1 MQEYVAT
8 KQWRDGF
15 GANETRITAADLT
28 RIEDGI
34 SAATRGVTNL
44 ETKVAGQ
51 PAEILK
57 QVQDITKDIRT
68 ALEKAIPI
76 GTIAMFGAE
85 RDPEGWIRCDG
96 RLLER
101 NAYAKL
107 FAVIG
112 TAYGS
117 TSPSNFRLPDIRDRS
132 VVGSGNS
139 YRISDKGGSGSVTL
153 NVNQMPAHTHQIG
166 EVEDAGR
173 RFQARKAIQ
182 DIGVNEASGNGYT
195 YLTSTGTATSGRTP
209 IALSTGGS
217 QPVDV
222 RSPYIALP
230 YIIKVL

>member
-15 GANETRITAADLT
+15 GANETRITASDLT

-57 QVQDITKDIRT
+57 QVQDIAAGIRT

-76 GTIAMFGAE
+76 GTIVMFGAE
-85 RDPEGWIRCDG
+85 RDPEGWMRCDG
-96 RLLER
+96 RLLDR
-101 NAYAKL
+101 NSYSKL

-112 TAYGS
+112 TANGF
-117 TSPSNFRLPDIRDRS
+117 TSATNFRLPDIRDRS
-132 VVGSGNS
+132 VVGSGNT
-139 YRISDKGGSGSVTL
+139 YQIGNKGGSDRVTL

-166 EVEDAGR
+166 EVEDANR
-173 RFQARKAIQ
+173 RFQAKKANQ
-182 DIGVNEASGNGYT
+182 DIGAGESGNGYT

-209 IALSTGGS
+209 IAISAGGS

>member
-1 MQEYVAT
+1 MQEYVSP

-44 ETKVAGQ
+44 ETKVDGQ
-51 PAEILK
+51 PAAIMK
-57 QVQDITKDIRT
+57 QVQDIAQGIRT

-76 GTIAMFGAE
+76 GTIAMFGAD
-85 RDPEGWIRCDG
+85 RDPDGWMRCDG

-112 TAYGS
+112 TTNGF
-117 TSPSNFRLPDIRDRS
+117 TSASNFRLPDIRDRS

-139 YRISDKGGSGSVTL
+139 YRIGDKGGSGSITL
-153 NVNQMPAHTHQIG
+153 NVQQLPAHTHEIG
-166 EVEDAGR
+166 EAEDVTA
-173 RFQARKAIQ
+173 RFQARKANQ
-182 DIGVNEASGNGYT
+182 DIGASDSGNGYT
-195 YLTSTGTATSGRTP
+195 YLTSTGTNRGRRSP
-209 IALSTGGS
+209 IAISTGGS

-222 RSPYIALP
+222 RDPYVAFP